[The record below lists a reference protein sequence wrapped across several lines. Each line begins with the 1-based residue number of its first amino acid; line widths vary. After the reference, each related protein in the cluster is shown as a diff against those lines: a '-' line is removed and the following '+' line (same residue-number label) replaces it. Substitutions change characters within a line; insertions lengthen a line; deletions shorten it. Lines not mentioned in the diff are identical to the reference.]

1 MLKEL
6 RGMYVMPLPVDTH
19 YDKEKQTSFHTILMD
34 HLWSKLREYL
44 KMNIEDSF
52 YACSEKLSEK
62 ASLF

>member
-1 MLKEL
+1 MRTTTKESE
-6 RGMYVMPLPVDTH
+6 RVV
-19 YDKEKQTSFHTILMD
+19 HTIVMD

-52 YACSEKLSEK
+52 YACSEKLSEN